1 MDHIAVSINIEPYKE
16 ETEGILTAELAEIG
30 YNGFLTEPP
39 VLTAYVTAEDFN
51 ESHLKL
57 ILGTYGFSF
66 YSKEFVPEKNW
77 NTDWES
83 RFDPVTV
90 NAGKGC
96 NIRAPGR
103 DSMIAV
109 WPETKWRL
117 VIQPESSFGTGHH
130 PTTYMML
137 ETLLELEES
146 GFIKN
151 TPVLDLG
158 CGTGVL
164 AILSAKMGAAVP
176 VHALDTDRRAVH
188 SCRENARR
196 NRIPHK
202 IIVKHGDASL
212 IQRNRYGLILANI
225 HKNILADEMDTLS
238 NGLTSGGGRLL
249 LSGFYTADVPELT
262 GVANRNGL
270 VLIERKE
277 NEEWVL
283 LHLAKK
289 ETTNNQ

>member
-16 ETEGILTAELAEIG
+16 ETENVLTAELAEIG
-30 YNGFLTEPP
+30 YNGFLTEIP
-39 VLTAYVTAEDFN
+39 VLKAYIPAETFN
-51 ESHLKL
+51 ESHLRL
-57 ILGTYGFSF
+57 LLRTYGISD
-66 YSKEFVPEKNW
+66 YSKEFIPEKNW

-103 DSMIAV
+103 DSMIVV

-130 PTTYMML
+130 ATTYMML

-146 GFIKN
+146 GWIKN
-151 TPVLDLG
+151 QHVLDLG

-164 AILSAKMGAAVP
+164 AILAAKMGAAVP
-176 VHALDTDRRAVH
+176 VHALDNDKRAVH

-196 NRIPHK
+196 NRIAHK
-202 IIVKHGDASL
+202 IVVKHGDASL
-212 IQRNRYGLILANI
+212 VQRNRYGLILANI

-238 NGLTSGGGRLL
+238 NGLRPDGGHIL
-249 LSGFYTADVPELT
+249 LSGFYSPDVPVLEE
-262 GVANRNGL
+262 AAIKNGL
-270 VLIERKE
+270 TLLEKKERE
-277 NEEWVL
+277 DWVL
-283 LHLAKK
+283 LHLEK
-289 ETTNNQ
+289 NQSQKI